1 MKAMYIKGFSL
12 LIALVM
18 SLALLVACGGGS
30 TVDGESSAPAES
42 EIQSQEATAPE
53 TTPPE
58 TEPASLT
65 ETEAKAL
72 LTAAIAASE
81 AKTAYAN
88 TMHSVMTTEGVSMMD
103 VSVHEI
109 TDGNGYASEVKALGM
124 SIAYVIL
131 DGKAY
136 TAMGVGDTYTEK
148 YLVSLTDAQEEKL
161 MSTIVSSGMQ
171 EGLDVSFMMSTDAFV
186 GLSGERQAD
195 GSVLL
200 TATDM
205 TAEAKANMDGGDGST
220 VTITTCTMTVSADNL
235 LTGLALAATITIP
248 ETDFSAAMT
257 MGMSVTQTTVYD
269 NITVT
274 APEDADSYLEESY
287 AAVFEGT
294 EPLSSVMNAA
304 GMPMDGDNFVIDATA
319 DAAVTLAQGQLFADF
334 PHLYADKLY
343 TVTAPVVLDDV
354 SAYLMI
360 GDSLI
365 FLDCYENV
373 LGPMEG
379 DVIKIT
385 APLMK
390 IFGGEDNDLSNY
402 GFYLEEYEIVERT
415 KGSNGG
421 TYMFVDVNSSLNVRS
436 MPSTAGNT
444 PIGSYVRG
452 DVVEVLEIVDGWAKI
467 VYERAEAGYAYVSI
481 DYLSES

>member
-1 MKAMYIKGFSL
+1 MKMNHKKLTAL
-12 LIALVM
+12 L
-18 SLALLVACGGGS
+18 LALLLTLSLFTACGGNG
-30 TVDGESSAPAES
+30 GETNATDESGTAAPEVT
-42 EIQSQEATAPE
+42 IPE
-53 TTPPE
+53 TTPE
-58 TEPASLT
+58 TEAPVLDEAT
-65 ETEAKAL
+65 AKAL
-72 LTAAIAASE
+72 LSSALTATES
-81 AKTAYAN
+81 KTVYAN
-88 TMHSVMTTEGVSMMD
+88 TVHSTMSTEGVSMMD
-103 VSVHEI
+103 VSIYEA

-136 TAMGVGDTYTEK
+136 TATGVGDTYTEK
-148 YLVSLTDAQEEKL
+148 YVVALTDEQAEQL
-161 MSTIVSSGMQ
+161 MSTIASNGMQ
-171 EGLDVSFMMSTDAFV
+171 EGMDVSFMMSADAFV

-220 VTITTCTMTVSADNL
+220 VTITTCAMTVNADGL
-235 LTGLALAATITIP
+235 LTGLELAATITIP

-257 MGMSVTQTTVYD
+257 MGLGVTQTTVFD
-269 NITVT
+269 TVT
-274 APEDADSYLEESY
+274 VTVPEDADSYLEESY

-294 EPLSSVMNAA
+294 EPLASVMNAA
-304 GMPMDGDNFVIDATA
+304 GMPMGGDHFVIDATA
-319 DAAVTLAQGQLFADF
+319 DEAVALAQGQLFADF
-334 PHLYADKLY
+334 PHLYADKIY

-365 FLDCYENV
+365 FLDCYEDV
-373 LGPMEG
+373 LGPLEG

-390 IFGGEDNDLSNY
+390 IFGGEDNDLSTY
-402 GFYLEEYEIVERT
+402 GFYLEEYEIMERAQ
-415 KGSNGG
+415 GPNGG
-421 TYMFVDVNSSLNVRS
+421 TYMFVDVNSSLNVRPV
-436 MPSTAGNT
+436 PSTAGNT

-452 DVVEVLEIVDGWAKI
+452 DVVEVLEIADGWAKI
-467 VYERAEAGYAYVSI
+467 VYETAEGGYAYVSI